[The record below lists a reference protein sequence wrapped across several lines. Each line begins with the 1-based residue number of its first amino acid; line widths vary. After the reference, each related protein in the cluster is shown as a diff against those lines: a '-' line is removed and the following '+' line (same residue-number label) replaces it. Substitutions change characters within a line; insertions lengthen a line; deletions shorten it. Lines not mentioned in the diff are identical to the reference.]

1 VFNCS
6 LHTEGP
12 LKIMAIIDILVTCPD
27 RPLAMRIAEALVGER
42 LAACASIGGSVTS
55 LYRWRGAVEQAEEV
69 SLLLKTRAERFSEAA
84 ARIRSLHP
92 YETPCIIATPIVA
105 ADPDY
110 EAWVEAETR

>member
-1 VFNCS
+1 
-6 LHTEGP
+6 
-12 LKIMAIIDILVTCPD
+12 MAIIDILVTCPD